1 MSETTANYL
10 LHLLG
15 FAGFL
20 WIGLYVLARGDRGP
34 IASLTGLT
42 ALVTACYFF
51 FNGLSDVSGMGQVSV
66 TINRIGWWTSV
77 LPATLWLHLSL
88 RLNPHAAHATWR
100 MRVLWVN
107 YALGVALVVL
117 GTVSDLLRD
126 YHHPVPSRSV
136 VAGPLF
142 PIYIVYLVA
151 AAGFAAYNLSRM
163 GAADPGAATITAPAG
178 TAREV
183 PPAALGPV
191 MPLGEVRLMVA
202 GATCFVIGAG
212 YIAIGELPSV
222 SLHELPAYVLLL
234 VGLGAVGVTVALRSA
249 LLLGKDLRR
258 DFLYSFTNLL
268 ILVVPSI
275 AVLGAIEGFAD
286 VRHGLAALL
295 LIGIFTTGYTLYDT
309 LREQLD
315 KVFFTPVVQEERA
328 AARAYEEALATQ
340 PAGPNPELATR
351 KAFDD
356 AVRRALTHLSDPT
369 KLATSPLLNLQ
380 TVGRGV
386 ADQHLE
392 DNRLNRAAVLKEIL
406 VELLDG
412 LRPADRGGVV
422 TADASR
428 YYNCLYYPYV
438 RGLTR
443 RRGPTVLRQL
453 QERRR
458 RDGSPRSDLERV
470 IEWLLQVDEDTFYK
484 WQRRGSDTIAAALR
498 EREATAGEI
507 VASDAPGG
515 AEISAGADVGTP
527 PAAGTVAG
535 GAASG

>member
-1 MSETTANYL
+1 MTEATANYL

-42 ALVTACYFF
+42 ALATACYCFF
-51 FNGLSDVSGMGQVSV
+51 SALSGVPGMGQHSV
-66 TINRIGWWTSV
+66 TFSRISWWASV

-88 RLNPHAAHATWR
+88 RFNPHAAHAPWR
-100 MRVLWVN
+100 TPVLWVN
-107 YALGVALVVL
+107 YPLGVTLAVL
-117 GTVSDLLRD
+117 GSVSDVVRD
-126 YHHPVPSRSV
+126 YHHPVPTSAA

-142 PIYIVYLVA
+142 PIYIVYMVA

-163 GAADPGAATITAPAG
+163 GAADPGAATAAG
-178 TAREV
+178 TAGTAAEW
-183 PPAALGPV
+183 PPAPV
-191 MPLGEVRLMVA
+191 MPRGEVRLMVA
-202 GATCFVIGAG
+202 GAACFVI
-212 YIAIGELPSV
+212 AIGYLAIRELRGV
-222 SLHELPAYVLLL
+222 RLHQLPANVLLL
-234 VGLGAVGVTVALRSA
+234 VGLGAVGATVALRSA
-249 LLLGKDLRR
+249 LLLGKDQRR

-275 AVLGAIEGFAD
+275 VVLGATEGFAD

-295 LIGIFTTGYTLYDT
+295 LIGIITTNYTLHDT

-369 KLATSPLLNLQ
+369 KLATSPLLSLRA
-380 TVGRGV
+380 VARGV
-386 ADQHLE
+386 VQQHLE
-392 DNRLNRAAVLKEIL
+392 DNRLNRAAALKEIL

-412 LRPADRGGVV
+412 LRPADGGGV
-422 TADASR
+422 TGDASR

-438 RGLTR
+438 RGFTR
-443 RRGPTVLRQL
+443 RRCPTVLRQL

-458 RDGSPRSDLERV
+458 REGSPRSDLERV
-470 IEWLLQVDEDTFYK
+470 IEWLLQVDEDGYYK
-484 WQRRGSDTIAAALR
+484 LQRRGSDTIAVALR
-498 EREATAGEI
+498 EREATAGGV

-515 AEISAGADVGTP
+515 TGISARADVGAP
-527 PAAGTVAG
+527 PAAGAIAG